1 MVRQRILPVLV
12 VAVAGTVAVL
22 VTLVVS
28 GWRPGADRVDGEF
41 VLTEPGIFSE
51 PVEDVNADRSGDRLP
66 EMVLTDRTGAAV
78 PLSSYRGTP
87 MVVNFWFSNC
97 APCRRELRDF
107 ATVHAEVG
115 DRIAFVGVDPFDTAE
130 AMVAFAE
137 ERGVTYDLLRDTG
150 DLADDRLL
158 TDELGIVAYPV
169 TLFVDADGVILRQTG
184 ELTADELRAAIE
196 ELF

>member
-1 MVRQRILPVLV
+1 MV
-12 VAVAGTVAVL
+12 VALAGTAAVV

-28 GWRPGADRVDGEF
+28 GWRPGAEPVDGEF
-41 VLTEPGIFSE
+41 ELTEPGIYAE
-51 PVEDVNADRSGDRLP
+51 PVEEVNADRSGDRLP
-66 EMVLTDRTGAAV
+66 DVVLTDPAGAPV
-78 PLSSYRGTP
+78 QLSAYRGTP

-107 ATVHAEVG
+107 AEVHAEVG
-115 DRIAFVGVDPFDTAE
+115 DRVTFVGVDPFDTAE

-150 DLADDRLL
+150 DLADGRVL

-169 TLFVDADGVILRQTG
+169 TLFVDADGTILRQTG
-184 ELTADELRAAIE
+184 EIDADDLRAAIE

>member
-1 MVRQRILPVLV
+1 MVRQRIVPVVV
-12 VAVAGTVAVL
+12 VAVAGTAAVAV
-22 VTLVVS
+22 TLIVA
-28 GWRPGADRVDGEF
+28 GWRPGGAPVDGEF
-41 VLTEPGIFSE
+41 ELTEPGIYAE
-51 PVEDVNADRSGDRLP
+51 PVDEVNVDRSGDRLP
-66 EMVLTDRTGAAV
+66 DVVLADPEGAPV
-78 PLSSYRGTP
+78 PLSAYRGAP

-107 ATVHAEVG
+107 AEVHAEVG
-115 DRIAFVGVDPFDTAE
+115 DRVTFVGVDPFDTAE

-150 DLADDRLL
+150 DLDDGRVL

-169 TLFVDADGVILRQTG
+169 TLFVDADGTILRQTG
-184 ELTADELRAAIE
+184 EIDADELRATIE